1 LSHLTS
7 FLYGFTRYFVSR
19 NLKRAAALFEE
30 LLLKPN
36 PPVLHWWFVQ
46 QYRNPHDWYE
56 ARTRFAES
64 TAVWSAVGHVIGLG
78 DRHAENILVD
88 VSRGECV
95 HVDFDCIFDKVS
107 VMQGL
112 MHPVL
117 SRANCITPS
126 HMPFSILS
134 FIRDSISQKLRSS
147 PFG

>member
-1 LSHLTS
+1 
-7 FLYGFTRYFVSR
+7 VNR

-36 PPVLHWWFVQ
+36 PPLLHWWFVQ

-64 TAVWSAVGHVIGLG
+64 AAVWSAVGHVIGLG

-107 VMQGL
+107 VHQWYAIPF
-112 MHPVL
+112 HT
-117 SRANCITPS
+117 ANFDLVSYTS
-126 HMPFSILS
+126 FSILA
-134 FIRDSISQKLRSS
+134 FVRALIFQNQR
-147 PFG
+147 